1 MSQRSL
7 SRSAFAAGALAA
19 AALVSCEA
27 TQPKPFCR
35 VRQDAYAARYTM
47 QSMQGACTG
56 KVLAGEIIHLQYYRT
71 APNDPAGAS
80 TSIAIEP
87 ESVAEAVKGTAGATG
102 MEYSLG
108 KFTTVNPGDDDL
120 CRAPT
125 LSETSIVAGATRL
138 SYAWSNIEMKVTP
151 DSNAIH
157 FGADLVRKDG
167 DCTVTYKVS
176 AINPALHCGDGR
188 NQMGEPDPT
197 TGNPSQALCEPVQGS
212 GLSPELAYTCA
223 STPDSTGTNHLCLPA
238 KAFPSYK

>member
-1 MSQRSL
+1 MSHPGL
-7 SRSAFAAGALAA
+7 SRSALAAGALAA

-35 VRQDAYAARYTM
+35 VRQDAYAARYMM

-71 APNDPAGAS
+71 APSDPNGG
-80 TSIAIEP
+80 TSIAIEA
-87 ESVAEAVKGTAGATG
+87 ESVAEAVRGTAGATG
-102 MEYSLG
+102 MEYSIG

-120 CRAPT
+120 CLAPV
-125 LSETSIVAGATRL
+125 LSETSIVAGTTRL
-138 SYAWSNIEMKVTP
+138 GYAWTNIQMKVTP

-176 AINPALHCGDGR
+176 AVNPALHCGDGVD
-188 NQMGEPDPT
+188 QMGQPDPS
-197 TGNPSQALCEPVQGS
+197 TGKPVVTACEAVQGS
-212 GLSPELAYTCA
+212 GLSPELQYECDA
-223 STPDSTGTNHLCLPA
+223 TPDGAGGTHLCLPA
-238 KAFPSYK
+238 KAFPSRK